1 MKIEINISKKTA
13 NHIKSPHTF
22 YDCCSEA
29 EEILK
34 KVQKQID
41 KKILKNNVE
50 SKSKVFIS
58 GHYTT
63 KIINGKKMR
72 VWIPR
77 HYEEIK

>member
-1 MKIEINISKKTA
+1 MNKK
-13 NHIKSPHTF
+13 
-22 YDCCSEA
+22 
-29 EEILK
+29 L
-34 KVQKQID
+34 
-41 KKILKNNVE
+41 
-50 SKSKVFIS
+50 SKVFTA